1 MAAAI
6 WHRLR
11 ALVAVVTAAVATLTS
26 FSVFGLVWLT
36 VMVMTSG
43 LGGLFGS
50 TLIRLVCQSDRLLRR
65 VRLEQWEQMINDRL
79 DWKVD

>member
-6 WHRLR
+6 WHHLR
-11 ALVAVVTAAVATLTS
+11 ALVAVVTAAVATLTG

-36 VMVMTSG
+36 VMTSG

>member
-1 MAAAI
+1 M
-6 WHRLR
+6 
-11 ALVAVVTAAVATLTS
+11 VTAAVATLTG

-36 VMVMTSG
+36 VMTSG

>member
-11 ALVAVVTAAVATLTS
+11 ALVAVVTAAVATLTG

-36 VMVMTSG
+36 VMTSG